1 MAVGQSR
8 SAGAGIALLVGAE
21 IVYAIVAA
29 ACSSPQTAEIGAK
42 HRADTLMKWV
52 HVGLAQSALFV
63 GLAVYYEPQHAQ
75 PIIVGGSV
83 AAVLMYGS
91 YLYARSSGLNSGK
104 PSAEG
109 GGTVDMSAWNNP
121 T

>member
-1 MAVGQSR
+1 MAIGQGGS
-8 SAGAGIALLVGAE
+8 GKGIALLVGAE

-52 HVGLAQSALFV
+52 HIGLVQSAIFV
-63 GLAVYYEPQHAQ
+63 GLAVMYDREHAQ
-75 PIIVGGSV
+75 PILVGGGV

-91 YLYARSSGLNSGK
+91 YKHAMTAGLNSSK
-104 PSAEG
+104 ASAEG
-109 GGTVDMSAWNNP
+109 GGSSGMLAWNNP

>member
-1 MAVGQSR
+1 MAIGQGG
-8 SAGAGIALLVGAE
+8 AGKGIALLVGAE

-42 HRADTLMKWV
+42 HRAGTLMKWV
-52 HVGLAQSALFV
+52 HVGLAQSAVF
-63 GLAVYYEPQHAQ
+63 LALAALYDRGHAQ
-75 PIIVGGSV
+75 PILVGGGV

-91 YLYARSSGLNSGK
+91 YRHAMSSGLSS
-104 PSAEG
+104 PMASAEG
-109 GGTVDMSAWNNP
+109 GGSTLAWNNP